1 MDVSASAF
9 VSPHEDPSASSL
21 LQCSFLH
28 TRGDL
33 MIDGRVGVPARGR
46 AVLRGRL
53 LLAARSEGV
62 RAHGDARDSSLRPGS
77 CASISQADATAP
89 ARPSARAAPDGRVSY
104 PRGTRSSPCKLPAR
118 HQQPQHHGASPARLL
133 PGHLHLRRVHPLQ
146 GEHQLIQLKQ
156 RLEDTER
163 ALEKLASKVGP
174 FSDGRSGGEQEER
187 LLSQL
192 QEIARTLRES
202 TDFAGVDSPG
212 GGTHPQ
218 HDSAGGE
225 CPGHQAAAEGEHSPS
240 VEEAGT
246 AVCAEGSTETPTG
259 HTQLGETMGPTS
271 KSDRCDESNDVDAKD
286 HDAGYE
292 QSHVTAHCTGV
303 RGPSEM
309 EVENLS
315 PDVGG
320 PSETD
325 EGRDGSGE
333 EFKQHADEQTSGVR
347 KRIAASMEKM

>member
-1 MDVSASAF
+1 MAESGFRRVAVLCCVAACF
-9 VSPHEDPSASSL
+9 SL
-21 LQCSFLH
+21 LAVKVFVPMA
-28 TRGDL
+28 TRETPHSGQ
-33 MIDGRVGVPARGR
+33 GAPRQFPKQTPQ
-46 AVLRGRL
+46 
-53 LLAARSEGV
+53 
-62 RAHGDARDSSLRPGS
+62 RPLGPQPERPRMGGS
-77 CASISQADATAP
+77 HIP
-89 ARPSARAAPDGRVSY
+89 EARARHHANSQPATSNRSIMGQVLPVYCLGIFIYVVYILFKITTRKDGSQ
-104 PRGTRSSPCKLPAR
+104 PKKLVKCLS
-118 HQQPQHHGASPARLL
+118 GSGLS
-133 PGHLHLRRVHPLQ
+133 
-146 GEHQLIQLKQ
+146 EHQLIQLKQ

-202 TDFAGVDSPG
+202 TDFAGVDLPG

-218 HDSAGGE
+218 HDSTGGE

-246 AVCAEGSTETPTG
+246 AVCAEGSTETPTV

-271 KSDRCDESNDVDAKD
+271 KSDRCDDSNDVDAKD